1 MIREGVLTLSPFS
14 ADDVRALYLRLL
26 QGWNDRDAEAMAACF
41 SGDAIMIGFDG
52 SLAEDRDTIRGHLA
66 PIFADHPT
74 AAYVAIIRSTRRT
87 GDTGILLADV
97 GMVPPGATAIN
108 PAANAR
114 QTLVAAETDG
124 QVQIELFQTTPA
136 ALHWDEAGRE
146 ALSAEL
152 NAAYEE
158 RGLLPDR

>member
-1 MIREGVLTLSPFS
+1 MATPS
-14 ADDVRALYLRLL
+14 ADELRALYLRLL
-26 QGWNDRDAEAMAACF
+26 QGWNDRDAETMAACF
-41 SGDAIMIGFDG
+41 SSDAIMIGFDG
-52 SLAEDRDTIRGHLA
+52 SLADGRDAIRDHLA

-108 PAANAR
+108 PAVNAR

-124 QVQIELFQTTPA
+124 RVQIELFQTTPA

-152 NAAYEE
+152 NAAYGG
-158 RGLLPDR
+158 RGLLPDQ